1 MQKTN
6 YKTDKNKAGEYLNKK
21 FHCKSTELFKFNN
34 QHIESKEVKKKLLCN
49 KFLTIF
55 VIQNDIIQYLINSI
69 EKCES
74 L

>member
-34 QHIESKEVKKKLLCN
+34 QHIESKEVKKNCCATSFWLFLLF
-49 KFLTIF
+49 KMT
-55 VIQNDIIQYLINSI
+55 
-69 EKCES
+69 
-74 L
+74 